1 MVRLN
6 GRYFYDALAQS
17 GVGFSHTA
25 LFLYGEIFLRISY
38 KSYAVVAA
46 GRQLCYTEK
55 KTGMAFHYKGGVL

>member
-1 MVRLN
+1 MGAKRW
-6 GRYFYDALAQS
+6 GISHAALLLS
-17 GVGFSHTA
+17 
-25 LFLYGEIFLRISY
+25 GEIFLRISY